1 MAQPMENTRVPGH
14 PHKNSRKAQAKRWYS
29 QMEPY
34 FLLAAVPRV
43 QTARS
48 KGAKVEG
55 LGEKK
60 KSYADV
66 SSTPSIER

>member
-1 MAQPMENTRVPGH
+1 
-14 PHKNSRKAQAKRWYS
+14 
-29 QMEPY
+29 MEPY